1 MPRLFRSG
9 SRLWS
14 RLAIA
19 LACGAISSASL
30 VGVADAQPKKPAP
43 KTAKAKKPAPK
54 PSKPKEEKVAPPTAE
69 QKKALGELMGAFTFG
84 MTRDQ
89 VLAQLAKSIDER
101 YAEQI
106 KATSDVYTQD
116 KLRKEKNKEITRIK
130 QSFAEFTGK
139 KTGWDV
145 SVIDDEFAHNTEE
158 SMLVYWENQGGKNQR
173 RFFFFHGGELWKMFI
188 AIDTKQLADDQ
199 RNFAFFRGLME
210 ARYGKGATVAGRVVW
225 KVPEFEVQAVD
236 KMAFYGA
243 FGLLIQNPAKLR
255 AIAEIRAAN
264 APAKKD
270 KDQIIEVIKEK
281 EGDSGPDLNANKDA
295 VDAIISGAKG
305 K

>member
-1 MPRLFRSG
+1 MSRPVHPARPWRLG
-9 SRLWS
+9 AT
-14 RLAIA
+14 LA
-19 LACGAISSASL
+19 LGLGLVFGAHS
-30 VGVADAQPKKPAP
+30 ADAAKKKKPKP
-43 KTAKAKKPAPK
+43 VPVKVKKD
-54 PSKPKEEKVAPPTAE
+54 EKVAPPTAE

-84 MTRDQ
+84 MSKD
-89 VLAQLAKSIDER
+89 AIIEQLTKSIDER

-106 KATSDVYTQD
+106 KATSDVYAQD
-116 KLRKEKNKEITRIK
+116 KLRKEKNKEVTRIK
-130 QSFAEFTGK
+130 QSFTEFTGK

-145 SVIDDEFAHNTEE
+145 SLIDEEFAHNTGE
-158 SMLVYWENQGGKNQR
+158 SMLVYWENTGGKNQR
-173 RFFFFHGGELWKMFI
+173 RFFFLHDGQLWKMFI

-199 RNFAFFRGLME
+199 RNFEFFRKLME
-210 ARYGKGATVAGRVVW
+210 TRYGKGATVNGRVAW

-243 FGLLIQNPAKLR
+243 FGLLIQNPAELK
-255 AIAEIRAAN
+255 AIAATREAN

-270 KDQIIEVIKEK
+270 KDAIIEVIREK
-281 EGDSGPDLNANKDA
+281 EGGEKVNLDENKDA

>member
-1 MPRLFRSG
+1 M
-9 SRLWS
+9 SRLV
-14 RLAIA
+14 RLATTFVIGLGLA
-19 LACGAISSASL
+19 LGAST
-30 VGVADAQPKKPAP
+30 ADA
-43 KTAKAKKPAPK
+43 AKAKKKKKPPAK
-54 PSKPKEEKVAPPTAE
+54 VVKKEEKVAPPNAE
-69 QKKALGELMGAFTFG
+69 QKKALAELMGSFKFG
-84 MTRDQ
+84 MSKDE
-89 VLAQLAKSIDER
+89 VLTQLTKSIDER
-101 YAEQI
+101 YADQI
-106 KATSDVYTQD
+106 KSTNDVYTQD
-116 KLRKEKNKEITRIK
+116 KLRKEKNKEVTRIK
-130 QSFAEFTGK
+130 QSYTEFLGK

-145 SVIDDEFAHNTEE
+145 SVIDSEFAHNTEE
-158 SMLVYWENQGGKNQR
+158 SMLVYWETQGGKNQR

-188 AIDTKQLADDQ
+188 AIDTKSLADDQ

-210 ARYGKGATVAGRVVW
+210 ARYGKGATIEGRAVW

-243 FGLLIQNPAKLR
+243 FGLLIQNPSKMK

-281 EGDSGPDLNANKDA
+281 PDGEKVNLDENKDA
-295 VDAIISGAKG
+295 VDAIISGG